1 MAAVNRSIRTLVI
14 LGLVAAILLPF
25 AVQRITCAAG
35 EDQSSAARERLA
47 QISGQDQLSELFNT
61 VANAVMP
68 AVVEIRVVAY
78 QRQPAQPDPYDL
90 FRHFFGDDDPFGR
103 GLPRR
108 RQQRPPVERRIEGLG
123 SGVIIDAEAGYVLTN
138 AHVVDGAQ
146 EVEVVLSDGRKF
158 DAQWVRSDPLPFT
171 DLAVIKISTDGL
183 VEAPLGDS
191 DSVKVGHWVLAIG
204 SPRGLDQTVTAG
216 IISAKGRKT
225 GLSPYQRFLQTDA
238 AINRGNSGGPLV
250 NMRGEV
256 IGINSAISSFSGGN
270 EGIGFAIP
278 SNLAKEVLAK
288 LIESDTIV
296 RGFLGILPQD
306 VVASL
311 AESLELPGTKG
322 CLVAQVI
329 PDSPAEKAGIQVGD
343 FIVEIA
349 GKKITSEYE
358 LRRVV
363 AAIDPDSEVEF
374 KLYRNGKKKKLD
386 VKIGTKSA
394 LAAGKTKSP
403 ERAEKAWEGFGLKL
417 QGLPPE
423 IAERL
428 GYPQTLKGVLIMA
441 VDTHS
446 DAYRQGIRQ
455 GMVITHVRNIPVTGL
470 DEVLEAMSDAGTGLS
485 LRIIKRGGLSR
496 FLFIKP
502 MDK

>member
-1 MAAVNRSIRTLVI
+1 MAAGNRSIWKFVVM
-14 LGLVAAILLPF
+14 GLVAAVLLQF
-25 AVQRITCAAG
+25 AAERISCAAG
-35 EDQSSAARERLA
+35 EDQSSAAREKLA

-61 VANAVMP
+61 VASAVMP

-78 QRQPAQPDPYDL
+78 QRRPAQPDPYDL

-108 RQQRPPVERRIEGLG
+108 RQQAPPVERRVEGLG

-158 DAQWVRSDPLPFT
+158 EAQWVRSDPFT
-171 DLAVIKISTDGL
+171 DLAVVKITTDGL

-191 DSVKVGHWVLAIG
+191 DLVKVGHWVLAIG

-225 GLSPYQRFLQTDA
+225 GSSPYQRFLQTDA

-256 IGINSAISSFSGGN
+256 IGINSAISSYSGGN

-288 LIESDTIV
+288 LIESETIV
-296 RGFLGILPQD
+296 RGYLGILPQD
-306 VVASL
+306 VEASL

-322 CLVAQVI
+322 CLVAQVV
-329 PDSPAEKAGIQVGD
+329 PDSPAEKAGLQVGD

-363 AAIDPDSEVEF
+363 AAIDPDSKVKFE
-374 KLYRNGKKKKLD
+374 LYRNGKKKKLD
-386 VKIGTKSA
+386 VKIGTKSGPV
-394 LAAGKTKSP
+394 AGKTKSP
-403 ERAEKAWEGFGLKL
+403 ERAVKAWEGFGLKL
-417 QGLPPE
+417 QSLPPE
-423 IAERL
+423 MAERL
-428 GYPQTLKGVLIMA
+428 GYPKTLNGVLIMA
-441 VDTHS
+441 VDNHS
-446 DAYRQGIRQ
+446 DAYRQGIRH

-470 DEVLEAMSDAGTGLS
+470 DEVLEAMSEADSGLS
-485 LRIIKRGGLSR
+485 LRIVQRGGSSR
-496 FLFIKP
+496 YLFIKP